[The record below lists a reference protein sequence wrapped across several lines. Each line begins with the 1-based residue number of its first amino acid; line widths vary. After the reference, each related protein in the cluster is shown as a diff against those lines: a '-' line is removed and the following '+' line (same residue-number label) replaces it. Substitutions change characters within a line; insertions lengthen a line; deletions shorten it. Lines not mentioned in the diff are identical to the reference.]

1 MNAGVIHRIGPH
13 RLNVKIA
20 RALAATGIATLRFDL
35 SGVGDSPAA
44 VGGANFVEQAVL
56 DLQAAMDHLE
66 GRLGVNRFVVFGLCS
81 GAVNSYHLAL
91 RDQRVVGAL
100 MFDGFMYPT
109 LRTHLLRRW
118 RRFRLLS
125 WTSLAG
131 KIPRWLYERLAAA
144 EAAAGVGDDE
154 LSDPTRQ
161 QFEQAMNRLVA
172 RGVAVYLVYSGS
184 FLESYN
190 YDSQLRD
197 AFPKAAFLDRAR
209 HDYMPD
215 VDHTVTSLAA
225 AQGHGRRA
233 GLDSRGSARARP
245 CKIASSAE

>member
-1 MNAGVIHRIGPH
+1 
-13 RLNVKIA
+13 
-20 RALAATGIATLRFDL
+20 
-35 SGVGDSPAA
+35 
-44 VGGANFVEQAVL
+44 
-56 DLQAAMDHLE
+56 MDHLE

-91 RDQRVVGAL
+91 RDQRVVGVL
-100 MFDGFMYPT
+100 MFDGFAYPT

-118 RRFRLLS
+118 RRFRSLS

-131 KIPRWLYERLAAA
+131 KIPRWLFGRQAAA

-154 LSDPTRQ
+154 LSDPTRH
-161 QFEQAMNRLVA
+161 QFEQALNSLVA

-184 FLESYN
+184 FLENYN

-197 AFPKAAFLDRAR
+197 AFAKAAFLDRVR

-225 AQGHGRRA
+225 QRKVMAAVLHWIQGVARGR
-233 GLDSRGSARARP
+233 DSAR
-245 CKIASSAE
+245 